1 MSLQGC
7 QGTCVCSD
15 MWTFCVELLHCSN
28 HKSKGDCCRH
38 IFLGTSYAM
47 FVAWLA
53 WVEWVAP
60 CCIDDAVKWRSG
72 AWKCKELEM
81 GHCISG
87 WREAKKSNRE
97 EKEKSEFPFPIFEK
111 RKRNLKTISL
121 ISRGERESWIPF
133 PQFREEKEKFENNF
147 SYFERRE
154 RKLNFLS
161 PVSRRE
167 REIRQIFSTFEK
179 RKRKVK

>member
-1 MSLQGC
+1 MLRHRGLLQRPTDTGPTCQLLSWLLTDSQPADRYLTQSTESPISKNLVPPPPLPSLLSEKLVWILSSQVGRR
-7 QGTCVCSD
+7 T
-15 MWTFCVELLHCSN
+15 
-28 HKSKGDCCRH
+28 
-38 IFLGTSYAM
+38 
-47 FVAWLA
+47 
-53 WVEWVAP
+53 
-60 CCIDDAVKWRSG
+60 
-72 AWKCKELEM
+72 
-81 GHCISG
+81 SG

-133 PQFREEKEKFENNF
+133 PQFQEEKEKFENNF

>member
-1 MSLQGC
+1 MCLFNVTLNCTLNKYTNTNQELQQSVKSC
-7 QGTCVCSD
+7 TMWCVCSVSQVN
-15 MWTFCVELLHCSN
+15 TILC
-28 HKSKGDCCRH
+28 
-38 IFLGTSYAM
+38 T
-47 FVAWLA
+47 
-53 WVEWVAP
+53 
-60 CCIDDAVKWRSG
+60 
-72 AWKCKELEM
+72 
-81 GHCISG
+81 SG